1 MRRRRGKITSRSKTK
16 ESKTMNQQVIDKL
29 IAAGG
34 NRWQKSGM
42 DRIYFKASQLGL
54 DYSCYKTGNISS
66 ATFNGERISNS
77 EANRMYSAKTYYN
90 VMTNTVVS
98 DNNTLKLAIESIIN
112 D

>member
-1 MRRRRGKITSRSKTK
+1 
-16 ESKTMNQQVIDKL
+16 MNQQVIDKL

-34 NRWQKSGM
+34 NRWQKNGM

-77 EANRMYSAKTYYN
+77 EANRMCAAKTYYN
-90 VMTNTVVS
+90 VVTNTVVS
-98 DNNTLKLAIESIIN
+98 DNSALKAAVDSIIN
-112 D
+112 N